1 MPALVLAERPSAAE
15 QMVVRHGGAMTVR
28 TIHGSHMGHN
38 SGDGEADMEFDVAGV
53 IRGSPLD
60 VQAAWRNGKQIEHL

>member
-1 MPALVLAERPSAAE
+1 
-15 QMVVRHGGAMTVR
+15 MTVR